1 MKPTKAQ
8 REATYRYERKAY
20 DRVLVRLPKGT
31 KDRIADAAAGR
42 GESING
48 YIRRVVSESLGDD

>member
-31 KDRIADAAAGR
+31 KDRIAAAAGSR

-48 YIRRVVSESLGDD
+48 YIRRVVSESLGAD

>member
-31 KDRIADAAAGR
+31 KDRISDAAADR

-48 YIRRVVSESLGDD
+48 YIRRVVSESLGKD

>member
-31 KDRIADAAAGR
+31 KDRIADAAADR

-48 YIRRVVSESLGDD
+48 YIRRVVSESLGED